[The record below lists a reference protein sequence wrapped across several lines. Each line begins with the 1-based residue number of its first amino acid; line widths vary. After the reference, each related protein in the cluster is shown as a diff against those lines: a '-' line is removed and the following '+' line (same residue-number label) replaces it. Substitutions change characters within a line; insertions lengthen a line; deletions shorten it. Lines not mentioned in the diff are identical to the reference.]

1 VRLAVFAAVAMLLAA
16 CGGGSNLPSGSVVN
30 SPGSGGSGNPTKLVS
45 VKVTVSVARGN
56 RQMRPDYVSVNTESL
71 VIELTSVDGSGATGV
86 SATTINTT
94 AHSHGCKE
102 GSDGLVCS
110 ATAQGSPG
118 EDVFAVTTYSAR
130 NATGSVLSV
139 GTVQAKI
146 QGANGKVPISNA
158 LSLTLDGLIAS
169 LKLALAPNWGKYGHA
184 MKASVTLTAFDAT
197 GAAIVGPSDYA
208 SPVALTI
215 QGDSQSAFALKANGK
230 SGASLSIL
238 KPTSDITLTYDGNP
252 QASSPVTLQGSV
264 DGPSIGSSA
273 NFSLR
278 GKQPPPPVGTIY
290 ALNIGA
296 NDGKSATV
304 TEYDGKANGNVA
316 PKNVLHLSSTLYARG
331 IVLDAGGNLYVG
343 YFDSPSGWSP
353 SSDLP
358 DTGNEVAIYRH
369 GASGNDGPMAVLNSD
384 PQTGTT
390 LYPSSMSFDP
400 SGRLVTFGA
409 NTSEIPSPRGAVLTY
424 AAGSKGRA
432 SPEDGF
438 NFASP
443 WIEYSVGGAT
453 GLAVDASNN
462 FYVSGGLAV
471 TFTVDYGLF
480 VANAADIDNPQAPVA
495 RTVSWSDEQPNEPIR
510 NVSLDE
516 NGEIFFGYADS
527 TSCQA
532 KVNVY
537 AGGVKGSDQPLR
549 VLTLDGVSAQGCQN
563 NPFWQNFPTIDL
575 YSRSLYVVDPIN
587 NALDAFPAGNGG
599 TVKPT
604 IHIAGSLTG
613 LNAPV
618 GLVVTSLSGSAA
630 ADPVTGASQRAP
642 VRPTLH

>member
-1 VRLAVFAAVAMLLAA
+1 MRLAVSAAAAMLLAA
-16 CGGGSNLPSGSVVN
+16 CGGGSNLPNGSVVN
-30 SPGSGGSGNPTKLVS
+30 SPGNGSGNPTKLVS
-45 VKVTVSVARGN
+45 VKVTVTVPRVSGQV
-56 RQMRPDYVSVNTESL
+56 RPDYVSVNTESL
-71 VIELTSVDGSGATGV
+71 VIELTSVDGSGVTGV
-86 SATTINTT
+86 SATTMNTT
-94 AHSHGCKE
+94 AHAHGCKE

-110 ATAQGSPG
+110 ATTQGSPG
-118 EDVFAVTTYSAR
+118 QDVFAVTTYSAP
-130 NATGSVLSV
+130 NATGSLLSV

-146 QGANGKVPISNA
+146 QSANGKVPISDT
-158 LSLTLDGLIAS
+158 LSLTLDGVIAS
-169 LKLALAPNWGKYGHA
+169 LELALAPNWGKYGHA
-184 MKASVTLTAFDAT
+184 MRASVRLAAFDAS

-215 QGDSQSAFALKANGK
+215 QGDSQKAFALRANGK

-238 KPTSDITLTYDGNP
+238 KPTSDIALTYDGNP
-252 QASSPVTLQGSV
+252 QASSPVTLQANV
-264 DGPSIGSSA
+264 DGPSVGTSA

-296 NDGKSATV
+296 NDGQSATV
-304 TEYDGKANGNVA
+304 TEYDGNAKGNVA
-316 PKNVLHLSSTLYARG
+316 PKNVLHLSSTLYARS
-331 IVLDAGGNLYVG
+331 IALDAGGNLYVG

-353 SSDLP
+353 STDLP

-369 GASGNDGPMAVLNSD
+369 GASGNDGPVAVLNSD
-384 PQTGTT
+384 AQTGTT

-400 SGRLVTFGA
+400 SGRLVTYGA
-409 NTSEIPSPRGAVLTY
+409 STSAIPSPRGAVLTY
-424 AAGSKGRA
+424 AAGAKGRT
-432 SPEDGF
+432 SPEDAF

-443 WIEYSVGGAT
+443 WIEYSVGGTT
-453 GLAVDASNN
+453 GLAIDANDN

-471 TFTVDYGLF
+471 TFSVEYGLF
-480 VANAADIDNPQAPVA
+480 VAKAADIDNPQAPVA

-516 NGEIFFGYADS
+516 NGEIFLGYADS

-532 KVNVY
+532 KVSVY

-549 VLTLDGVSAQGCQN
+549 VLTLDGVSAHGCQN
-563 NPFWQNFPTIDL
+563 SRFWQNFPTIDL
-575 YSRSLYVVDPIN
+575 YGRSLYTVDPIN
-587 NALDAFPAGNGG
+587 DALDAFPAGNGG
-599 TVKPT
+599 TVKPAV
-604 IHIAGSLTG
+604 HIAGSLTG

-642 VRPTLH
+642 VRLTLH